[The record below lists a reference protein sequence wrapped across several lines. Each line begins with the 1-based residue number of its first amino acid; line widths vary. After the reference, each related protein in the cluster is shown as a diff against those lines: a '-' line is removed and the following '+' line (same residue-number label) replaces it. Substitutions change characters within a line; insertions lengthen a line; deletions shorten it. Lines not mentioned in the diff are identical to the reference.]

1 MTFDTLRHIARYV
14 VNGLAFAVA
23 LLSLPE
29 LGYVVPVAWLPGIMV
44 VTAFLNTLLSY
55 LRVIPR

>member
-1 MTFDTLRHIARYV
+1 MTFDTLRHITRYV

-44 VTAFLNTLLSY
+44 VTAFLNTFLSY
-55 LRVIPR
+55 LRVIPH